1 MRIVRFRVVRVA
13 ASKVPCADP
22 LAVIHM
28 ALSELGEDEGLE
40 IIAPRRDANLV
51 RKALRELGDA
61 LTVIEERVEDDE
73 YRVRVAPRR
82 QGS

>member
-1 MRIVRFRVVRVA
+1 MKVA

-28 ALSELGEDEGLE
+28 ALSELGEGEGLE
-40 IIAPRRDANLV
+40 IVAPRRDASLV
-51 RKALRELGDA
+51 RRALEELGDA
-61 LTVIEERVEDDE
+61 LMVIDERVEGDE

-82 QGS
+82 WE